1 PEPYASHRY
10 ELWPTLRVSYPVRR
24 CRRTATAE
32 YHKNLWWRP
41 CPRQPIDLVV
51 VTKDV
56 KAKIRRVIGELEAIE
71 QQSDPIFAAPRDVYI
86 DSWRARCSACA
97 WLGGDRETKVGYQL
111 FEPMKKEAN
120 VGNRHHCR

>member
-1 PEPYASHRY
+1 MPRA
-10 ELWPTLRVSYPVRR
+10 
-24 CRRTATAE
+24 
-32 YHKNLWWRP
+32 
-41 CPRQPIDLVV
+41 PRQPVDLQA
-51 VTKDV
+51 VTRDIKL
-56 KAKIRRVIGELEAIE
+56 KIRRVIGELEAIE

-86 DSWRARCSACA
+86 DIDIASISWARCSACA